1 MDEKLNQLNIDLN
14 LLDEEFPEFKIY
26 LKKWVTWDF
35 ILGQALTQTSNCSV
49 GVYDRVVEYLET
61 YNTILKKKM
70 SEKSDKLFYL
80 ISALEK
86 GSDTTINGIRNTSIE
101 MRDIV
106 DDFKDV
112 ERKLKQD
119 FEDSTH
125 R

>member
-1 MDEKLNQLNIDLN
+1 MKHWFN
-14 LLDEEFPEFKIY
+14 LF
-26 LKKWVTWDF
+26 
-35 ILGQALTQTSNCSV
+35 SNCSV

-70 SEKSDKLFYL
+70 NEKSDKLFYL

-86 GSDTTINGIRNTSIE
+86 GSDTTINGIRNTSLE

-112 ERKLKQD
+112 ER
-119 FEDSTH
+119 
-125 R
+125 